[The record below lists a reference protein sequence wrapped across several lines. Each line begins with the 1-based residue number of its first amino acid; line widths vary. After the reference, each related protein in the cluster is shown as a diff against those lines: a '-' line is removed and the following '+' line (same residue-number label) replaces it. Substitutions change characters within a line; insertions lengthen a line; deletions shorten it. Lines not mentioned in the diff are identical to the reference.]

1 MYQTSKVPKSIHS
14 FLFVVFLS
22 TRLLKTL
29 LAFCRMAL
37 KWYKNKIV
45 FEIMTKNK
53 HEELRIMPLPKKV
66 IFSFAITEPVIIYIW
81 CIAYRNIRLIRV
93 YLSSNII
100 KIMQSWFY
108 DSMKMIKWFYDSNIV
123 IHSYN
128 FRTNLRLVTISSNIQ
143 KTSLC
148 HSMVYN
154 DTNSI
159 LLLYDN
165 TTI

>member
-1 MYQTSKVPKSIHS
+1 MYQTGKVPKSIHS

-93 YLSSNII
+93 YSSSNII
-100 KIMQSWFY
+100 NIIQSWISFY
-108 DSMKMIKWFYDSNIV
+108 DSVRSRPT
-123 IHSYN
+123 HLYN
-128 FRTNLRLVTISSNIQ
+128 FRFNLRLVTISWTIWKS
-143 KTSLC
+143 SLC

>member
-1 MYQTSKVPKSIHS
+1 MYQTGKVPKSIHS

-93 YLSSNII
+93 YSSSNII
-100 KIMQSWFY
+100 NIIQGWISFY
-108 DSMKMIKWFYDSNIV
+108 DSVRWPT
-123 IHSYN
+123 HLYN
-128 FRTNLRLVTISSNIQ
+128 FRFNLRLVTISW
-143 KTSLC
+143 
-148 HSMVYN
+148 
-154 DTNSI
+154 
-159 LLLYDN
+159 
-165 TTI
+165 TI

>member
-81 CIAYRNIRLIRV
+81 CIAYRNIHLIRV
-93 YLSSNII
+93 YLSFLYHQHNWRLNII
-100 KIMQSWFY
+100 LWLC
-108 DSMKMIKWFYDSNIV
+108 WPT
-123 IHSYN
+123 HLYN
-128 FRTNLRLVTISSNIQ
+128 FCTNLRLVAISWTI
-143 KTSLC
+143 
-148 HSMVYN
+148 
-154 DTNSI
+154 
-159 LLLYDN
+159 
-165 TTI
+165 